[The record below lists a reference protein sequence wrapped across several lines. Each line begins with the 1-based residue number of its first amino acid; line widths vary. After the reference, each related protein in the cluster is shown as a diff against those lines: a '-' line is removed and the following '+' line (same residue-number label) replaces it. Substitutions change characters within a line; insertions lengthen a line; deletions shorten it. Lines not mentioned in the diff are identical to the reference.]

1 MILTAGDKLLVV
13 HRRLF
18 AGDAVRFFTCKVE
31 EYEDGI
37 VRVSGHTW
45 IRDPVGGR
53 MLRKQD
59 ESTKIV
65 ALSAGS
71 IMAYVLPQSADMSTL
86 TFEVDERGG
95 LWLSDGAGFK
105 MDLREQWSE

>member
-1 MILTAGDKLLVV
+1 MILNSGDKLLVV

-18 AGDAVRFFTCKVE
+18 AGDAVRFFTCTVK

-37 VRVSGHTW
+37 ARVTGHTW
-45 IRDPVGGR
+45 IRDPVGGN
-53 MLRKQD
+53 MLRKDD

-71 IMAYVLPQSADMSTL
+71 VMAYVLPLSADMSTL
-86 TFEVDERGG
+86 TFEVDDRGG
-95 LWLSDGAGFK
+95 LWLTDGAGFK